1 LGLAITFG
9 AYAAGAVVGLG
20 VHRAGPRLQ
29 RSWPVYLRLQLV
41 ATAALL
47 GLFSAWRLTEFRQ
60 IVAPILIAAVGWLL
74 FGAARLIRGN
84 RSTGLVQLE
93 GWAAFPNGAFWV
105 LPVAGGLLG
114 PAGSMLA
121 ALTNAVY
128 AIPNAVCIH
137 MMRRDALIPQRRST
151 SWVDQSVLLSV
162 VIGVLLHLAGPAPAA
177 SHWVLT
183 VAGPVLAFIGA
194 ALYMGSVFH
203 PHNASVERTAPDY
216 WRWLFLT
223 GVRIVFL
230 LVIALAT
237 GSTTVAVVAVLSALG
252 PPAFNPPQQAV
263 LYGYRSG
270 VVMVAV
276 RWGWVFLPVGLA
288 IALVLR

>member
-1 LGLAITFG
+1 
-9 AYAAGAVVGLG
+9 
-20 VHRAGPRLQ
+20 LQ

-74 FGAARLIRGN
+74 FAAARLIRGN

-93 GWAAFPNGAFWV
+93 GWAAFPNGTFWV

-137 MMRRDALIPQRRST
+137 MMRRDAVIPQRRST
-151 SWVDQSVLLSV
+151 SWMDQSMLLAVLV
-162 VIGVLLHLAGPAPAA
+162 GVLLHLVGPAPAA

-183 VAGPVLAFIGA
+183 VAGPVLAFVGA

-223 GVRIVFL
+223 GVRVVYL
-230 LVIALAT
+230 LVIAVVT

-276 RWGWVFLPVGLA
+276 RWGWVFLPVGLG